1 MFLCVFIHV
10 LQHIHFRQNT
20 HENGIF
26 ITKGVLYFTM
36 KVARDKKVNLLVR
49 HLPCISKVQ
58 NSCGLAPNVQA
69 CEAGTNV
76 TLRPQFCTIAS
87 FFSAGTLQKNCRM
100 ENFPLTSKVYNM
112 VHPRNDNS
120 GQLTK
125 ILSWS
130 AIFSCL
136 DPIFPL
142 FAKDSHLGK
151 MVSCHEK
158 IYILL

>member
-1 MFLCVFIHV
+1 MAGTCLLTRLTMFLCVFIHV

-20 HENGIF
+20 HENWIF

-76 TLRPQFCTIAS
+76 TLGPQFCTIVS
-87 FFSAGTLQKNCRM
+87 FFSAGTLQKNCCITAIY
-100 ENFPLTSKVYNM
+100 EAPWK
-112 VHPRNDNS
+112 DEQI
-120 GQLTK
+120 GAK
-125 ILSWS
+125 ILSWKR
-130 AIFSCL
+130 CE
-136 DPIFPL
+136 
-142 FAKDSHLGK
+142 K
-151 MVSCHEK
+151 MGGVVN
-158 IYILL
+158 